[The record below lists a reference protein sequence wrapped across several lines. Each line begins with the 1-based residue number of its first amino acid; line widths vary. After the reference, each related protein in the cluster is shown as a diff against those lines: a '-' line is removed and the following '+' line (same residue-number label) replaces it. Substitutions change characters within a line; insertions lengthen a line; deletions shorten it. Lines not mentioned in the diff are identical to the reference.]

1 MVANLKLKG
10 IDGGLPVSISRD
22 CTAAAGWSVY
32 TEKMTVNCKRGSAS
46 TLAPPPVSGV
56 SLGSETCCV
65 LSDRV

>member
-32 TEKMTVNCKRGSAS
+32 TEKMTVNCKKGIGFNAGTTSCVVCVTGS
-46 TLAPPPVSGV
+46 GD
-56 SLGSETCCV
+56 V
-65 LSDRV
+65 L